1 MAPVFCNI
9 MIAIKEAMAEEDKKM
24 TDNRAPLSILTFNSG
39 TLIANF
45 DNCIKKPGIYGNI
58 MNPIELLDTLIIED
72 GTNSVSVRFAAQ
84 FKLNQS
90 ELNKKIGEGMKIIV
104 TERLELYWR

>member
-1 MAPVFCNI
+1 
-9 MIAIKEAMAEEDKKM
+9 M
-24 TDNRAPLSILTFNSG
+24 TDNHAPLSILTFKSG

-58 MNPIELLDTLIIED
+58 MHPIELLDTLIIED
-72 GTNSVSVRFAAQ
+72 GTNIVTVRFAAQ
-84 FKLNQS
+84 FKLNQY
-90 ELNKKIGEGMKIIV
+90 ELNNKICEGVKFIV